1 MEYFTNVF
9 MSFQAFILLDN
20 GSSLANSSRDLDI
33 ILPDLSII
41 GYVIPIESFAIG
53 LILCL
58 LAFLTLKYNAKLLS
72 RERFKIAINLLHT
85 LQTPLIMLRNQLE
98 ELKCNSSSE
107 TNFLKIN
114 EALELAECV
123 MNCNQNVITL
133 DKANGK
139 LEPEMPNVD
148 LELSDYIF
156 SIVNQC
162 RPYAN
167 SRQIT
172 LSINKC
178 TNYISCRINES
189 IMTAA
194 LQHLLNKIILTTVP
208 GSCITIHVSHTEDS
222 WNLEISN
229 CETSGRRVEKMFP
242 FIPAIF
248 PIHGYSDIW
257 TIRKIIRL
265 HGGKISG
272 YGYGKAVC
280 YHIAVP
286 VDSQEFNQICSGI
299 SRLHKS
305 GTEKGSS
312 ARNKQE
318 LDSGARDTYYI
329 LLVMSDNLLSDYLKQ
344 SLSSYFQISVI
355 NHPDR
360 VIETS
365 IRHTPDVIVIDEIVN
380 GIEGDELCSRIKSDK
395 AIENI
400 PLVLL
405 VSSSDNESYLSH
417 VECGADRLEM
427 RTENICRLRANI
439 RMLIE
444 STTFLRKRMKQFM
457 SDAVSAIEPV
467 DIKQEDA
474 DLVFINKVNQ
484 YLEKNLSKDGY
495 TVELLSSDMG
505 MSRTTFYTR
514 IKDITGKPPTEY
526 MYSFKMEMALKLLAS
541 HKFKITEIADMLG
554 YCDAKYFGKKFK
566 DFYHIC
572 PTKYM
577 KNLTE

>member
-1 MEYFTNVF
+1 
-9 MSFQAFILLDN
+9 
-20 GSSLANSSRDLDI
+20 
-33 ILPDLSII
+33 
-41 GYVIPIESFAIG
+41 
-53 LILCL
+53 
-58 LAFLTLKYNAKLLS
+58 
-72 RERFKIAINLLHT
+72 
-85 LQTPLIMLRNQLE
+85 
-98 ELKCNSSSE
+98 
-107 TNFLKIN
+107 
-114 EALELAECV
+114 
-123 MNCNQNVITL
+123 
-133 DKANGK
+133 
-139 LEPEMPNVD
+139 
-148 LELSDYIF
+148 
-156 SIVNQC
+156 
-162 RPYAN
+162 
-167 SRQIT
+167 
-172 LSINKC
+172 
-178 TNYISCRINES
+178 
-189 IMTAA
+189 
-194 LQHLLNKIILTTVP
+194 
-208 GSCITIHVSHTEDS
+208 
-222 WNLEISN
+222 
-229 CETSGRRVEKMFP
+229 
-242 FIPAIF
+242 
-248 PIHGYSDIW
+248 
-257 TIRKIIRL
+257 
-265 HGGKISG
+265 
-272 YGYGKAVC
+272 
-280 YHIAVP
+280 
-286 VDSQEFNQICSGI
+286 
-299 SRLHKS
+299 
-305 GTEKGSS
+305 
-312 ARNKQE
+312 
-318 LDSGARDTYYI
+318 
-329 LLVMSDNLLSDYLKQ
+329 MSDNLLSDYLKQ